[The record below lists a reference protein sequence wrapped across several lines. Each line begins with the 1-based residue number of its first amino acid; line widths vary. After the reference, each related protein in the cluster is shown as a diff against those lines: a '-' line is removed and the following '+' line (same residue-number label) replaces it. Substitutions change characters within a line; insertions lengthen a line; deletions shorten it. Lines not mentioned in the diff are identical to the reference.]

1 MLSSTF
7 RFGFPLAIALAM
19 SGTAAVA
26 QQSDQAPGVRIEAG
40 NVQQTMIQLSDYG
53 TPMERFWVDRK
64 VSYAD
69 LDLTTTAGSTE
80 LVRRVTEAAKEA
92 CAQVHAADLVDLS
105 DMDDTSCLRTATDGA
120 LKQVNAAIKQRLKST
135 VRLSAPS

>member
-1 MLSSTF
+1 MLGSTI

-26 QQSDQAPGVRIEAG
+26 QESDQAPGVGLEAG

-80 LVRRVTEAAKEA
+80 LLRRVTEAAKEA
-92 CAQVHAADLVDLS
+92 CAQVHAADPVDLS
-105 DMDDTSCLRTATDGA
+105 DMDDASCLRKATDGA
-120 LKQVNAAIKQRLKST
+120 LKQVNAAIKQRLKS
-135 VRLSAPS
+135 SGQ

>member
-1 MLSSTF
+1 MPGSTF

-26 QQSDQAPGVRIEAG
+26 QQADQTPGDQIEAG
-40 NVQQTMIQLSDYG
+40 KVQQTMVQLSDYG
-53 TPMERFWVDRK
+53 TPIERFWVDRK

-69 LDLTTTAGSTE
+69 LDLTTTAGSAE
-80 LVRRVTEAAKEA
+80 LMRRVTEAAKEA
-92 CAQVHAADLVDLS
+92 CAQVHAADPVDLS

-120 LKQVNAAIKQRLKST
+120 LKQVNAAIEQGRKST
-135 VRLSAPS
+135 ARLSAPQ

>member
-1 MLSSTF
+1 MLGSTF

-26 QQSDQAPGVRIEAG
+26 QESNQAPDVRIEAG

-80 LVRRVTEAAKEA
+80 LMRRVTEAAKEA
-92 CAQVHAADLVDLS
+92 CAQVRAADPVDLS
-105 DMDDTSCLRTATDGA
+105 DMDDASCLRKATDGA
-120 LKQVNAAIKQRLKST
+120 LKQVNAAIKQRLKSS
-135 VRLSAPS
+135 RQ

>member
-26 QQSDQAPGVRIEAG
+26 QESDQAPGVGIEAG
-40 NVQQTMIQLSDYG
+40 NVQQTISQLSDYG

-80 LVRRVTEAAKEA
+80 LMRRVTEAAKEA
-92 CAQVHAADLVDLS
+92 CAQVHAADPVDLS
-105 DMDDTSCLRTATDGA
+105 DMDDASCLRTATDGA
-120 LKQVNAAIKQRLKST
+120 LKQVNAAIKQQLKSS
-135 VRLSAPS
+135 RQ

>member
-7 RFGFPLAIALAM
+7 RFAFPLAIALAM

-26 QQSDQAPGVRIEAG
+26 QESNQAPDVRIEAG

-53 TPMERFWVDRK
+53 TPIERFWVDRK

-69 LDLTTTAGSTE
+69 LDLRTTAGSTE
-80 LVRRVTEAAKEA
+80 LMRRVTEAAKEA
-92 CAQVHAADLVDLS
+92 CAQVRAADPVDLS
-105 DMDDTSCLRTATDGA
+105 DMDDASCLRKATDGA
-120 LKQVNAAIKQRLKST
+120 LKQVNAAIKQRLKSS
-135 VRLSAPS
+135 RQ

>member
-1 MLSSTF
+1 
-7 RFGFPLAIALAM
+7 LAIALAM

-26 QQSDQAPGVRIEAG
+26 QQSDQAPGVGIEAG

-80 LVRRVTEAAKEA
+80 LMRRVTEAAKEA
-92 CAQVHAADLVDLS
+92 CAQVHAADPVDLS

-120 LKQVNAAIKQRLKST
+120 LKQVNAAMKQRLKST
-135 VRLSAPS
+135 VRLSAPR

>member
-26 QQSDQAPGVRIEAG
+26 QQSDQTPGVRIEAG
-40 NVQQTMIQLSDYG
+40 KVQQRMVQPSENV
-53 TPMERFWVDRK
+53 TPIERFWVDRK

-69 LDLTTTAGSTE
+69 LDLTTTAGSAE
-80 LVRRVTEAAKEA
+80 LMMRVTEAAKEG
-92 CAQVHAADLVDLS
+92 CAQVHAADPVDLS
-105 DMDDTSCLRTATDGA
+105 DMDDAACLRTATGGA
-120 LKQVNAAIKQRLKST
+120 LKQVNAAIEQQRKST
-135 VRLSAPS
+135 VRLSAPK

>member
-1 MLSSTF
+1 MLGSTF
-7 RFGFPLAIALAM
+7 RFGFPLAIALAI

-26 QQSDQAPGVRIEAG
+26 QESNQAPDVRIEAG

-53 TPMERFWVDRK
+53 TPIERFWVDRK

-80 LVRRVTEAAKEA
+80 LMRRVTEAAKEA
-92 CAQVHAADLVDLS
+92 CAQVRAADPVDLS
-105 DMDDTSCLRTATDGA
+105 DMDDASCLRKATDGA
-120 LKQVNAAIKQRLKST
+120 LKQVNAAIKQRLKSS
-135 VRLSAPS
+135 RQ

>member
-1 MLSSTF
+1 MLGSTF
-7 RFGFPLAIALAM
+7 RFGFPLAIALAI

-26 QQSDQAPGVRIEAG
+26 QESNQAPDVRIEAG

-69 LDLTTTAGSTE
+69 LDLRTTAGSTE
-80 LVRRVTEAAKEA
+80 LMRRVTEAAKEA
-92 CAQVHAADLVDLS
+92 CAQVRAADPVDLS
-105 DMDDTSCLRTATDGA
+105 DMDDASCLRKATDGA
-120 LKQVNAAIKQRLKST
+120 LKQVNAAIKQRLKSS
-135 VRLSAPS
+135 RQ

>member
-1 MLSSTF
+1 MLGSTF

-26 QQSDQAPGVRIEAG
+26 QESNQAPDVRIEAG

-69 LDLTTTAGSTE
+69 LDLATTAGSTE
-80 LVRRVTEAAKEA
+80 LMRRVTEAAKEA
-92 CAQVHAADLVDLS
+92 CAQVRAADPVDLS
-105 DMDDTSCLRTATDGA
+105 DMDDASCLRKATDGA
-120 LKQVNAAIKQRLKST
+120 LKQVNAAIKQRLKSS
-135 VRLSAPS
+135 RQ

>member
-1 MLSSTF
+1 MLGSTF
-7 RFGFPLAIALAM
+7 RFGFPLAIALAI

-26 QQSDQAPGVRIEAG
+26 QESNQAPDVRIEAG

-80 LVRRVTEAAKEA
+80 LMRRVTEAAKEA
-92 CAQVHAADLVDLS
+92 CAQVRAADPVDLS
-105 DMDDTSCLRTATDGA
+105 DMDDASCSRKATDGA
-120 LKQVNAAIKQRLKST
+120 LKQVNAAIKQRLKSS
-135 VRLSAPS
+135 RQ